1 MFEQY
6 IIFLM
11 YIFYPDKLVYCHS
24 GIAIIHTVTR
34 GCFKKS
40 GLLLSRESFVF
51 LVFQEGNQGYK
62 LSPLQKSTQVVAD
75 WHEDLLHDII
85 HFLTFQITSNGT
97 QVPLCKWE
105 AVTAAREPWIQSE
118 DYFFYSRFVSLLS
131 LWICYYSVGFFW
143 LEYKGL

>member
-11 YIFYPDKLVYCHS
+11 YIFYPNKLIYCHS

-85 HFLTFQITSNGT
+85 RFLTFQIISNGT
-97 QVPLCKWE
+97 QVPLCK
-105 AVTAAREPWIQSE
+105 
-118 DYFFYSRFVSLLS
+118 
-131 LWICYYSVGFFW
+131 
-143 LEYKGL
+143 